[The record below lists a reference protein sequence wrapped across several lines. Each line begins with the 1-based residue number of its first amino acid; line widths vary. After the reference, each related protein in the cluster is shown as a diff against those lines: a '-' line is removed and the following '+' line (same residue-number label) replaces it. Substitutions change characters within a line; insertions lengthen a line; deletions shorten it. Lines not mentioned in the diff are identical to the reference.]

1 MKEALAIL
9 ERGLGRAALWTRHHH
24 RGIAAGV
31 VTVLL
36 GTGITAFGVAPL
48 APDAAD
54 LPRRLVLEDVTPLP
68 LDEQV
73 DALGGILLE
82 LTRNDLTRTSDT
94 ADSLLSR
101 LNVVD
106 AEAAAFLRRD
116 PVARQLLEGRPG
128 KMVQVVTG
136 ERGELKRLVAR
147 YPAEK
152 SEQYSTH
159 FTRLTVTRDALG
171 LHAKTEQAPL
181 TPQVRLGGGT
191 IRSSL
196 FAATD
201 EAGLPD
207 VIAIQ
212 MAEIFANE
220 IDFRRDLRRGDHF
233 TVLYESLEAD
243 GEPIA
248 WNQAA
253 GRVLAAQFTNNG
265 RTYEAMWFQEP
276 GGKGAYFDFKGQS
289 MRRAFLASPMEFS
302 RVTSGFA
309 MRMHPIHKTWR
320 RHLGVDYGAPTGTP
334 VRVVADGVVE
344 FAGVQNGYGN
354 VIYVKHRGD
363 RVTVYAHLSRMHVRK
378 GERVSQGQHIGAVGA
393 TGWATGP
400 HLHFEIRENGK
411 HVDPLRVAR
420 SSEAFSIPASARP
433 QFEALAQSVRTQLAV
448 AEARYRHASA
458 GTPPANE

>member
-1 MKEALAIL
+1 M
-9 ERGLGRAALWTRHHH
+9 LWTHRHHK
-24 RGIAAGV
+24 AVATTV
-31 VTVLL
+31 VALLL

-48 APDAAD
+48 APDASD
-54 LPRRLVLEDVTPLP
+54 LPRRLLIEDVTPLP
-68 LDEQV
+68 LDTQV
-73 DALGGILLE
+73 DALGEYLLE
-82 LTRNDLTRTSDT
+82 LTRSDLTRSSDT
-94 ADSLLSR
+94 VDSLLSR
-101 LNVVD
+101 LNVTD
-106 AEAAAFLRRD
+106 ADAAAFLRSD
-116 PVARQLLEGRPG
+116 AVARKLLQGRPG

-136 ERGELKRLVAR
+136 ELGELRQLIAR

-152 SEQYSTH
+152 NEQYSTH

-171 LHAKTEQAPL
+171 FRARTEQAPL
-181 TPQVRLGGGT
+181 APQVRLGGGT

-201 EAGLPD
+201 ESQLPE

-220 IDFRRDLRRGDHF
+220 IDFRRDLRLGDHF
-233 TVLYESLEAD
+233 SVLYEALEAD
-243 GEPIA
+243 GEPIT

-253 GRVLAAQFTNNG
+253 GRVLAAQFTNKG
-265 RTYEAMWFQEP
+265 KTFEAMWFQEP
-276 GGKGAYFDFKGQS
+276 GSGKGAYFDFKGQS

-309 MRMHPIHKTWR
+309 MRFHPVLKTWR

-334 VRVVADGVVE
+334 VRVVADGVVD

-354 VIYVKHRGD
+354 VVYIQHRGN
-363 RVTVYAHLSRMHVRK
+363 RVTVYAHLSRIHVRK
-378 GERVSQGQHIGAVGA
+378 GQHVSQGEHIGAVGS

-400 HLHFEIRENGK
+400 HLHFEIRENGE

-420 SSEAFSIPASARP
+420 SSEAFTISPAARREFAARVQSA
-433 QFEALAQSVRTQLAV
+433 RTQLAV
-448 AEARYRHASA
+448 AEARQRYASIA
-458 GTPPANE
+458 E